1 MDLSRTHGGLAQRTD
16 DRVELAG
23 WPVAEERERDMQV
36 FTRDDADIP
45 QLLALPALDLVE
57 DAAGQ
62 TQREKEP

>member
-1 MDLSRTHGGLAQRTD
+1 
-16 DRVELAG
+16 
-23 WPVAEERERDMQV
+23 MQV